1 MNIDF
6 ASGNPNAATT
16 FNVRGATSLN
26 GGQALLLVDGVE
38 TSDLSLLNPQDIESV
53 SVLKDAASASIYG
66 ARAAFGVV
74 LITTKKG
81 KKEQK
86 VQINYNNNFSWSM
99 ALAYRMVFLPI
110 SGFVHESG
118 KREQWQRTVFQR

>member
-38 TSDLSLLNPQDIESV
+38 HQTCLCLTHKISKAL

-99 ALAYRMVFLPI
+99 ASRLPDGVSSDKWI
-110 SGFVHESG
+110 
-118 KREQWQRTVFQR
+118 RA

>member
-81 KKEQK
+81 KKNKKFKSTTITTFLGQ
-86 VQINYNNNFSWSM
+86 WP
-99 ALAYRMVFLPI
+99 LAYRMAFLPI
-110 SGFVHESG
+110 SGSVP
-118 KREQWQRTVFQR
+118 